1 MRPHVGPTH
10 ARTQSGADARRKTC
24 LLQIVDASGQQSRP
38 NFALWAS
45 ADTAVLNHF
54 CLPTCLL
61 VRGLLARV
69 MRAHGKV
76 LCTRLRHLE
85 RRLTHAAGNAAGAV
99 DPLSGA
105 KRALL
110 QWLHTHATTPP
121 IRMHFLLRPVLSAR
135 DASS

>member
-1 MRPHVGPTH
+1 MTPHAGTGRH
-10 ARTQSGADARRKTC
+10 TARSRYHTRAARALGLLSASSGA
-24 LLQIVDASGQQSRP
+24 
-38 NFALWAS
+38 S
-45 ADTAVLNHF
+45 AQR
-54 CLPTCLL
+54 TCLL

-85 RRLTHAAGNAAGAV
+85 RRLTHAAGYAAGAV

-110 QWLHTHATTPP
+110 QGLHTCDKPHPRFPGGVLGPPGEEAACALDCTPT
-121 IRMHFLLRPVLSAR
+121 
-135 DASS
+135 